1 MTLNNYY
8 IDNTSTVCSLL
19 PAITRRRMYD
29 RYLRTYV
36 ICIVIKISILN
47 DLLMKLQKILI
58 CAMNMHTLFIDNN
71 NCIVISF
78 KQQ

>member
-19 PAITRRRMYD
+19 PEITRRRMTYD

-36 ICIVIKISILN
+36 ICIVIKMSIPN
-47 DLLMKLQKILI
+47 DLFCTNNEITKII
-58 CAMNMHTLFIDNN
+58 NVCYEYA
-71 NCIVISF
+71 
-78 KQQ
+78 